1 MTVSFR
7 KNGGEFPAKSSF
19 RHEEVGAIIWDY
31 DGTLVDTR
39 EKNLS
44 VTRTVV
50 EKIAHTNPLAFPVLR
65 TLDAYTMAHVRSV
78 NWRDFYER
86 EFGFSQDLID
96 EAGRAW
102 SAFQSDD
109 PTPIPVFD
117 GIHLV
122 LHRLRDLRHG
132 IVSQNSRSAITRVLD
147 GNDLRHYFSFIVG
160 YEEVDLHR
168 QKPAPDGLLQC
179 IDGVMQVPAGRVL
192 YIGDHETD
200 AVCARNANELLLR
213 TRSQIHIASVGALY
227 SSGGSVSD
235 WSIKPDYEA
244 RTVQDIAALVES
256 LLSLADG
263 CRSSVSNPP
272 P

>member
-1 MTVSFR
+1 V
-7 KNGGEFPAKSSF
+7 G
-19 RHEEVGAIIWDY
+19 VGAIIWDY

-39 EKNLS
+39 EKNFN
-44 VTRTVV
+44 VTRKVV
-50 EKIAHTNPLAFPVLR
+50 EKIAHTNPLTFQALR
-65 TLDAYTMAHVRSV
+65 TLDAYTKAHARSV

-102 SAFQSDD
+102 SALQSDD
-109 PTPIPVFD
+109 PMPISVFD

-122 LHRLRDLRHG
+122 LHQLRDLRHG

-160 YEEVDLHR
+160 YEEVDLRR

-179 IDGVMQVPAGRVL
+179 IDGMMQVPAGRVL

-200 AVCARNANELLLR
+200 AVCARNANELLRR
-213 TRSQIHIASVGALY
+213 TSAHIHIASVGALY
-227 SSGGSVSD
+227 SSGDSVSN

-244 RTVQDIAALVES
+244 RTVQDIVSLVES
-256 LLSLADG
+256 LSNMADG